1 MTAAEALKII
11 TSLADGRC
19 PITGQVLADVY
30 QQPDVIR
37 ALFVAMKALER
48 VERIDR
54 HDEEVSAHAGRAL
67 DEAEEQQLRNGLDAG
82 KTIPELAAIHQR
94 TKDAIQVRLN
104 QLGIAPT

>member
-54 HDEEVSAHAGRAL
+54 HPQMR
-67 DEAEEQQLRNGLDAG
+67 
-82 KTIPELAAIHQR
+82 KCQR
-94 TKDAIQVRLN
+94 TQTELWMKLKSNSFAMSLMRAKQFQNLLPFISGQKMLFRFD
-104 QLGIAPT
+104 